1 VVQSTLRV
9 SADASAATADR
20 LREELGQRVTQQ
32 SGVDVD
38 AELAVM
44 LQLQNAYAA
53 NARVIAAAD
62 EMWRSL
68 LAAV

>member
-1 VVQSTLRV
+1 
-9 SADASAATADR
+9 
-20 LREELGQRVTQQ
+20 
-32 SGVDVD
+32 VDVD